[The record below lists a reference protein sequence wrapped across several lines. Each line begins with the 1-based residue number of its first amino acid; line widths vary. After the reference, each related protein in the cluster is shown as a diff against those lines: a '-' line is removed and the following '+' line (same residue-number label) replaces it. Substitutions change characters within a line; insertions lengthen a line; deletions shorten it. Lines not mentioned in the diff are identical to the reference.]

1 MSKEASSRGP
11 HTVRVDLGERSYD
24 VLVGAGLIE
33 AVGPTA
39 AAGKPS
45 QAVVISETT
54 VAPLYGEA
62 VLASLRAAGLSARL
76 AEPFP
81 AGEPSKTFATV
92 SAVLDDVLGGE
103 TPIDRKTLVVAL
115 GGGVPGDL
123 AGFVAAIALRGV
135 PFLQVPTSLLA
146 MVDSSVG
153 GKTGVDHATG
163 KNLIGAFHQ
172 PVGVVADVDTLRTL
186 PERELANGLAEAVKH
201 GVIRDPSLFAF
212 LEANAESLA
221 TPDFDAAA
229 MADLVARNVAIKAA
243 VVADDEREAGVRAH
257 LNFGHTIGHAVET
270 FVGYETIRHGEAVAL
285 GMVAETAIAVRRGL
299 LTQADAD
306 RLTALLAKLQLP
318 TRQPGLDTAA
328 LLDLMQHDKKTVAG
342 TIRLVLPSAIGDVDI
357 YADITDAELRDA
369 VAALGGG

>member
-1 MSKEASSRGP
+1 MSNEAASQGVR
-11 HTVRVDLGERSYD
+11 TVRVELGERSYD
-24 VLVGAGLIE
+24 VLVGAGLL
-33 AVGPTA
+33 AGVGEV
-39 AAGKPS
+39 AAGVRPS
-45 QAVVISETT
+45 RAVVVTETT

-62 VLASLRAAGLSARL
+62 VLASLRAAGLSARRC
-76 AEPFP
+76 EPFP
-81 AGEPSKTFATV
+81 AGEPSKTLATV
-92 SAVLDDVLGGE
+92 SEVLDDVLSGKP
-103 TPIDRKTLVVAL
+103 PIDRKSLVVAL
-115 GGGVPGDL
+115 GGGVAGDL

-135 PFLQVPTSLLA
+135 RFLQVPTSLLA

-172 PVGVVADVDTLRTL
+172 PVGVVADVETLRTL
-186 PERELANGLAEAVKH
+186 PTRELANGLAEAVKH

-212 LEANAESLA
+212 LEAHAEALA

-229 MADLVARNVAIKAA
+229 MTDLVARNVAIKAA

-285 GMVAETAIAVRRGL
+285 GMVAETALAVRRGL
-299 LTQADAD
+299 LDQASAD
-306 RLTALLAKLQLP
+306 RLTALLGRLGLP

-328 LLDLMQHDKKTVAG
+328 LLDLMQHDKKTVASK
-342 TIRLVLPSAIGDVDI
+342 IHLVLPTAIGEVGI
-357 YADITDAELRDA
+357 CADIAVAELADA
-369 VAALGGG
+369 VAALA